1 MGSRRRPTDQGG
13 EGAPAAA
20 QAPLGDGRRCRCS
33 SSGGGSCRQRH
44 PRGWTGS
51 RVVDSA
57 CLRTAVDGGGDAEG
71 SCGVGDWVWRVAVLG
86 RRGPR
91 GDPSSWSRWGLRGRG
106 WGWAGGSLAS
116 PNAGDA
122 GQLGAGWYS
131 GLAVARD
138 GAVYFTEAGLVRE
151 VTPSGMLVT
160 VAGGGTAKL
169 GRRPVNAMEADLSI
183 RGDGLTG
190 LAIGPGGEL
199 YALCRC
205 RHSAYRPAQPPIMFL
220 GRGLP

>member
-1 MGSRRRPTDQGG
+1 MVDVGREEILRRGAGG
-13 EGAPAAA
+13 GFVVVA
-20 QAPLGDGRRCRCS
+20 GDGRADLS
-33 SSGGGSCRQRH
+33 LH
-44 PRGWTGS
+44 
-51 RVVDSA
+51 
-57 CLRTAVDGGGDAEG
+57 RTPAT
-71 SCGVGDWVWRVAVLG
+71 
-86 RRGPR
+86 
-91 GDPSSWSRWGLRGRG
+91 
-106 WGWAGGSLAS
+106 LAS
-116 PNAGDA
+116 
-122 GQLGAGWYS
+122 LELSWYS

-169 GRRPVNAMEADLSI
+169 DRRPVNAMEADLSI